1 MDTFYKPPMQRH
13 SECKALEDNYMNCLF
28 QKALKDNVM
37 VNRCVLDS
45 VLWFHVECPKA
56 SAKFDDPVEFK
67 KKFRDF
73 FAQNKAIT
81 EAAKYK
87 TKSAK
92 VFKENY
98 GFASGYP
105 EDIKLNKKV
114 QKFAEEFEKYSP
126 DQQPIDLDEEDPEAN
141 TGLNAPLKNSEALYG
156 KKINYMQQDPI
167 RLEDSRAGLKDMFQK
182 PSE

>member
-73 FAQNKAIT
+73 FSHNKSIADASKQSTATDIRMQ
-81 EAAKYK
+81 KM
-87 TKSAK
+87 
-92 VFKENY
+92 F
-98 GFASGYP
+98 GFQSGYA
-105 EDIKLNKKV
+105 EDIKINKKV
-114 QKFAEEFEKYSP
+114 QRFTEEFSKFSP
-126 DQQPIDLDEEDPEAN
+126 DAQPVDMDEEDPDEG
-141 TGLNAPLKNSEALYG
+141 TGIFAPVEKKSDVVYG
-156 KKINYMQQDPI
+156 RKIDMHAQNPI
-167 RLEDSRAGLKDMFQK
+167 NL
-182 PSE
+182 